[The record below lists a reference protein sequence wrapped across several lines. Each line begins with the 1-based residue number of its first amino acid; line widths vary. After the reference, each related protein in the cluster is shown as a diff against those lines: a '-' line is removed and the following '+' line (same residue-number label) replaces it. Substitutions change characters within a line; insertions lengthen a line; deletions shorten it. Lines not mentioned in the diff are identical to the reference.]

1 MHLPASSR
9 WCRGASAF
17 WTRCFRLGQTAFSG
31 TRRAWRNV
39 NPSRL
44 RHRFTVSQET
54 CLSFF
59 KLSLQQ
65 RLHVRRRGLDAVSD
79 SETRRCT
86 WLSIPPIASTSQWS
100 SVQTASMYL
109 YKSCSIASVI
119 NSCRSQAA
127 HTKCIAT
134 HNSFFSI
141 HLSLPRLYLPSYPTP
156 YPRRRLLGAS
166 PHSVAIH
173 CHAFYS
179 HALYS
184 ETTLASAPTAC
195 RRSTK
200 ISAS

>member
-65 RLHVRRRGLDAVSD
+65 RLHTRRWGLDAVLD
-79 SETRRCT
+79 SKARRCT
-86 WLSIPPIASTSQWS
+86 WSGIPPIASTSQWS
-100 SVQTASMYL
+100 SAQTAPMYRHNPR
-109 YKSCSIASVI
+109 SISSVI
-119 NSCRSQAA
+119 SGCRSHIA
-127 HTKCIAT
+127 HIKWTAT
-134 HNSFFSI
+134 HSSFFSI
-141 HLSLPRLYLPSYPTP
+141 NLSLPRLYLPSYPTP
-156 YPRRRLLGAS
+156 DPRRRLLGAS
-166 PHSVAIH
+166 PHSVAIR
-173 CHAFYS
+173 CHAFYF

-184 ETTLASAPTAC
+184 EATLASAPTAY